1 MSQKVTSSIENPF
14 RPFHKHA
21 PDHPSFRPFVMLPP
35 IRCDPQYMGHTE
47 EVFAVIAAH
56 KRRPC
61 NILAPCRRQLGRSVG
76 RSDGRS
82 VVRSFPRLGLTLPLS
97 ELDTGTCI
105 YYPGQV
111 QDSVPLSVLLQAPP
125 DSSRVTML
133 VSSQQ
138 QCWSVGWLCWREATR
153 TFAAKNYPAQ
163 VLMIKLLITTRRRS
177 DSAPRSLE

>member
-1 MSQKVTSSIENPF
+1 MSSPT
-14 RPFHKHA
+14 
-21 PDHPSFRPFVMLPP
+21 
-35 IRCDPQYMGHTE
+35 
-47 EVFAVIAAH
+47 
-56 KRRPC
+56 
-61 NILAPCRRQLGRSVG
+61 RSVG

-177 DSAPRSLE
+177 DSVPRSLEWPSDRGIALGKYCMLALANGRDCGIKVTSQCVM